1 MTGSAEQPLLAS
13 VEREVLTL
21 QLNRPRARNAINR
34 VLRVQLRDALQA
46 AAVDDAIRV
55 VVLRGDERSFCA
67 GGDIKEMGNG
77 PADNAMKLGL
87 AKQIVQAIADMPKPV
102 VAVVRGHAAG
112 AGFST
117 ALACDFVVAD
127 ESARFHASFVDRGLV
142 PDMGASYWLVRQVGL
157 HRAKAILLTGRVL
170 TGQDGL
176 ELGFV
181 SHVWPKGDLESR
193 LHELTSALAAASPTA
208 LGLTKRMLNRAFETD
223 LSASLDTELV
233 SQLLAA
239 DSSEARGTLPPT
251 ANAAH

>member
-1 MTGSAEQPLLAS
+1 MPST
-13 VEREVLTL
+13 V
-21 QLNRPRARNAINR
+21 
-34 VLRVQLRDALQA
+34 
-46 AAVDDAIRV
+46 
-55 VVLRGDERSFCA
+55 SF
-67 GGDIKEMGNG
+67 GDIKEMGNG

-112 AGFST
+112 AGFSA
-117 ALACDFVVAD
+117 ALACDLVVAD
-127 ESARFHASFVDRGLV
+127 ETARFHASFVDRGLV

-181 SHVWPKGDLESR
+181 SHFWPKGDLEKR
-193 LHELTSALAAASPTA
+193 LRELTSALAAASPTA

-239 DSSEARGTLPPT
+239 DSSEARGALPAT
-251 ANAAH
+251 ACAD